1 MLKYLIE
8 RKRRHLCRAKRL
20 FADSSYSFYR
30 KLGGDFLFKTSFS
43 KYITAFVIIIL
54 VSFIMLS
61 GIITSIIKNKLT
73 QDKEEKVALVAEK
86 FAAQIEDDKTEDV
99 GIYVSS
105 GQCSD
110 AVMLLVNF
118 DTQVDVM
125 VADPDGKIILTTL
138 GSSTVREDGS
148 KEPEFDLGRG
158 FGVVPFN
165 MLTRVEGSS
174 DAVFVH
180 NGTMSGLLSEES
192 VVYVNDIVTAGK
204 LRGYV
209 ITVSS
214 TVREN
219 DLMEIS
225 RNAVFNSSI
234 WVMLAAVIAAY
245 FITERIVRPM
255 RAMTDASK
263 SFAKGDFSARVVVT
277 GKDEVSELGRAFN
290 NMAESLDNLEK
301 MRNSFLANVSHDLR
315 TPMTTISGFIDGITS
330 GAIPPEKHEYYLNVI
345 QAEVHRLSRL
355 VSEILDVSRLES
367 GERKFNPVDFDIAE
381 MARIILISF
390 EQKIDAKRLDVSFET
405 DDDAVF
411 AVGDKDAIYQVLY
424 NLCHNAIKFSRDG
437 GKFAISI
444 TRTEH
449 KKIRI
454 SVFDEG
460 QAIEKDDIKLVFD
473 RFYKT
478 DKSRGLDKMGV
489 GLGLYISKTIIEAHG
504 EQIWAESNGVDNC
517 EFIFTLKEGEN
528 APNRRGLPDGSE
540 RGRLL

>member
-1 MLKYLIE
+1 
-8 RKRRHLCRAKRL
+8 
-20 FADSSYSFYR
+20 
-30 KLGGDFLFKTSFS
+30 
-43 KYITAFVIIIL
+43 
-54 VSFIMLS
+54 MLS
-61 GIITSIIKNKLT
+61 GIITSIIRSRLT
-73 QDKEEKVALVAEK
+73 QDKEEKVALVAQK
-86 FAAQIEDDKTEDV
+86 FSAQIEDDKTEDV

-125 VADPDGKIILTTL
+125 VADPSGKIILTTV
-138 GSSTVREDGS
+138 GAQTVRDDGS

-158 FGVVPFN
+158 FGVVPFGAFKQ
-165 MLTRVEGSS
+165 TTDESG
-174 DAVFVH
+174 DVFVH
-180 NGTMSGLLSEES
+180 YGTMGGLLSEES
-192 VVYVNDIVTAGK
+192 VVYINDIVTGGE

-209 ITVSS
+209 ITLSS

-219 DLMEIS
+219 DLMKIS
-225 RNAVFNSSI
+225 RNAVINSSI

-263 SFAKGDFSARVVVT
+263 SFAKGDFSARVVVM
-277 GKDEVSELGRAFN
+277 GKDEVSELSRAFN
-290 NMAESLDNLEK
+290 SMAESLDNLEK

-330 GAIPPEKHEYYLNVI
+330 GAIPPEKHDYYLNII

-367 GERKFNPVDFDIAE
+367 GERKFNFVDFDIAE

-390 EQKIDAKRLDVSFET
+390 EQKIDSKRLDVYFESDEDT
-405 DDDAVF
+405 ML
-411 AVGDKDAIYQVLY
+411 AVGDKDAVYQVLY
-424 NLCHNAIKFSRDG
+424 NLCHNAIKFAREG
-437 GKFAISI
+437 GKFAITIS
-444 TRTEH
+444 RTEH
-449 KKIRI
+449 RKIKV

-460 QAIEKDDIKLVFD
+460 QPINQDDIKLVFD

-478 DKSRGLDKMGV
+478 DKSRGLDKLGV
-489 GLGLYISKTIIEAHG
+489 GLGLYISKTIVEAHG
-504 EQIWAESNGVDNC
+504 ETIIAESNGVDNC
-517 EFIFTLKEGEN
+517 EFIFTLKESDG
-528 APNRRGLPDGSE
+528 APKRKSLPESDPSE
-540 RGRLL
+540 R